1 MRRAGNRQKRRERSA
16 AEAGG
21 MGAASDGSTK
31 MGSLSMIDSCACER
45 GRKGALLFALS
56 IALTGCV
63 AARPAPTTPGVDL
76 KARSEEAQAACRARP
91 LVSYVARAK
100 CLNDA
105 TMIAAPTVENPD
117 LFRRA
122 LKARMEIATRVD
134 KKEITPEEGAKQ
146 YEEIRANLAEEGK
159 DRPANEDWQP

>member
-1 MRRAGNRQKRRERSA
+1 M
-16 AEAGG
+16 
-21 MGAASDGSTK
+21 
-31 MGSLSMIDSCACER
+31 
-45 GRKGALLFALS
+45 KGLLFLVLSVAL
-56 IALTGCV
+56 AGCV
-63 AARPAPTTPGVDL
+63 TARPPTVQVDL
-76 KARSEEAQAACRARP
+76 KTRSDEAQAACRAQP

-122 LKARMEIATRVD
+122 LRARIEIATRVD

-146 YEEIRANLAEEGK
+146 YDDIRAKLTDEAN
-159 DRPANEDWQP
+159 DRLSSGEQP